1 MIKDPVRLRKRPN
14 LSGTVS
20 LYLDIYIDGKRSY
33 EWLKLYLVPE
43 KTRKD
48 KETNVETL
56 RLAESIR
63 AKRVVDL
70 RNGRFGFETTTT
82 LKTRFLDYFRQVA
95 ESKMKGD
102 NSTYNLW
109 CCTENY
115 LRSYIHDPS
124 ITFADI
130 DSKWV
135 DGFRDYL
142 LKQSKESVLST
153 NSCAIYLSKV
163 KACFNSALRDGII
176 SRNPCLS
183 VKRIPMTEH
192 PRMFLSVDELKRLT
206 ATECDNSSV
215 KRAFLFS
222 CLTGLRYSD
231 IVRLTWGEIQRQ
243 GTFTRI
249 VFNQQKTGGL
259 EYLDISDQ
267 ATTFL
272 GERKKDNEY
281 VFHLPSKTD
290 IGYILCRWCKSAGI
304 TKHITF
310 HCARHTF
317 ATMMLDLGTDIYTT
331 SKLLGHRNISTTQ
344 IYAKVLDKNKQ
355 LAVSKIPDITPTV

>member
-95 ESKMKGD
+95 ESKRKGD

-142 LKQSKESVLST
+142 LKQSKEGVLST

-176 SRNPCLS
+176 SRNPFVS
-183 VKRIPMTEH
+183 IKRIPTVEH
-192 PRMFLSVDELKRLT
+192 PRTFLSIDEVKCLSE
-206 ATECDNSSV
+206 TECSHSV
-215 KRAFLFS
+215 IKRAFLFS

-231 IVRLTWGEIQRQ
+231 ISKLTWGDVQKQ

-259 EYLDISDQ
+259 EYLDINEQ
-267 ATTFL
+267 AVALL
-272 GERKKDNEY
+272 GGRREDSEH
-281 VFHLPSKTD
+281 VFCLPSKTT
-290 IGYILCRWCKSAGI
+290 IGTVLSEWCKSAGI
-304 TKHITF
+304 RKNITF

-331 SKLLGHRNISTTQ
+331 SKLLGHKSISTTQ

-355 LAVSKIPDITPTV
+355 LAVSKIPDLHID